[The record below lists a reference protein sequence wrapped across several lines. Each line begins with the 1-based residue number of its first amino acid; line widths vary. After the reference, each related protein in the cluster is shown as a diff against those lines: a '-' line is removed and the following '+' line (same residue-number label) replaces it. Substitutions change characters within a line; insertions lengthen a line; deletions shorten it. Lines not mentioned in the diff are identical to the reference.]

1 MFSGPH
7 RIYVSYSST
16 DRCATRFKTFSD
28 YNDFV
33 INRKKKKTEF
43 VLSHTQCPSSRI
55 ENSEETLKLYHGL
68 GIVISFDL

>member
-33 INRKKKKTEF
+33 INRKKKKD
-43 VLSHTQCPSSRI
+43 
-55 ENSEETLKLYHGL
+55 
-68 GIVISFDL
+68 GICAFTHSMHV